1 MFFVCLLGGEE
12 ESIGLF
18 AFLAGVESKEG
29 KELVLSPLVPVLLLE
44 LNNLLTVY
52 GLLSIMTV
60 VSLL

>member
-18 AFLAGVESKEG
+18 PFLAGVGSKEG
-29 KELVLSPLVPVLLLE
+29 KELVLSPLVSVLLLE
-44 LNNLLTVY
+44 LNNLLLY